1 MRLPPLEG
9 QVPVPPLPSR
19 SGAKPNTPGNN
30 KTGSSSSVRTKPKL
44 LPERPAYT
52 KQPLHKDPVSHAVFT
67 YLRTGV
73 LPSTDIEVPIPGP
86 DTGPGRGMT
95 GCITANHIMEYAKG
109 WYIGNDGELYQ
120 RNLGPGAVRY
130 DGPVL
135 NAPAEKVG
143 VKETVLGW
151 LGVENKPA
159 EPFADWND

>member
-9 QVPVPPLPSR
+9 QVPVPAVPLRSAVNKSGSARSPSGNTNVR
-19 SGAKPNTPGNN
+19 S
-30 KTGSSSSVRTKPKL
+30 PKL
-44 LPERPAYT
+44 LPEPPGYA
-52 KQPLHKDPVSHAVFT
+52 KQPLHKDPVSHAVFV

-135 NAPAEKVG
+135 NAPPEKTGEGYGAGMGGHWEQACRAVCG
-143 VKETVLGW
+143 LE
-151 LGVENKPA
+151 
-159 EPFADWND
+159 